1 MVGMER
7 CDFLGPM
14 EEYVFFGEA
23 RNTRIKNSNKL
34 GNLGGNKQYG

>member
-7 CDFLGPM
+7 CDFFGPM
-14 EEYVFFGEA
+14 EEYVFFVAA